1 MLPPL
6 LLQSVANKAVKSPRI
21 PLSEWLQK
29 TPKELMI
36 TAKKSSSSASNNNSG
51 RKKQQSKPKPKV
63 MVEEEITDVIAKDD
77 GERGEFSSGLPP
89 ASLS

>member
-1 MLPPL
+1 
-6 LLQSVANKAVKSPRI
+6 VKSPRI

-36 TAKKSSSSASNNNSG
+36 AAKKSSSSASNNNSG
-51 RKKQQSKPKPKV
+51 RKKQQSVPKPKV

-89 ASLS
+89 ASSS